1 MNKFN
6 RYTPFLKNGKIGI
19 VPFIKIR
26 KKNSDKYIIFDNKKM
41 RLDKISNEYYESPD
55 FAWLILQANPEYGS
69 IENFIPNGSIL
80 RIPYPLSETL
90 NFYLNDIKR
99 LKNI

>member
-6 RYTPFLKNGKIGI
+6 RYTPFIKNGKVNI
-19 VPFIKIR
+19 VPFVKIR
-26 KKNSDKYIIFDNKKM
+26 KKDSDRYIIFNKNT

-69 IENFIPNGSIL
+69 IENFIPNGSII

-90 NFYLNDIKR
+90 NFYLNDIKKI
-99 LKNI
+99 KNI

>member
-6 RYTPFLKNGKIGI
+6 RYLPFLKNGKVKI
-19 VPFIKIR
+19 VPFVKIR
-26 KKNSDKYIIFDNKKM
+26 QKDSDKYIIFNKNT

-69 IENFIPNGSIL
+69 IENFIPNGSVL
-80 RIPYPLSETL
+80 RIPFPLSETL
-90 NFYLNDIKR
+90 NFYLNDIKN